1 MSKAWDRCLP
11 VWSQDRLL
19 ASSRTL
25 AISAKLRKPCA
36 ELRSLRKTPQAMCGV
51 EVSPQESPQ
60 NPVPVEERG
69 TLEARNREV
78 YAFQAGIIAN
88 FCFLF

>member
-1 MSKAWDRCLP
+1 
-11 VWSQDRLL
+11 
-19 ASSRTL
+19 
-25 AISAKLRKPCA
+25 
-36 ELRSLRKTPQAMCGV
+36 MCGV